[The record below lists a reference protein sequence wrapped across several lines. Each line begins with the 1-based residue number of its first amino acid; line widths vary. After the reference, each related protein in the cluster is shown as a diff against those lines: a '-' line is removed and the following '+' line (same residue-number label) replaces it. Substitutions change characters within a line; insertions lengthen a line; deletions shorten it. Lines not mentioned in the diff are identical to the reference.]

1 MQRAGLLEA
10 VAADLYGENRL
21 VADGLLPA
29 GPVAASPAWLR
40 PLVGVRPASGHWLHF
55 LAFDV
60 ARGPDG
66 RWRVLRD
73 RTDSPAGAGTALE
86 TRLATQRVFQ
96 ELFQDSHVHRL
107 AGFFRAFRNALAGL
121 DRVGGGRV
129 GMLTSGPGGPNY
141 FEHAY
146 LARYLGFM
154 LFEGEDIAVENG
166 AATVRTVAGPRPL
179 GVVWRRLRAG
189 RADPLELDET
199 SGAGVPGLV
208 SAIREGALSAVNALG
223 SGVLEDP
230 ALAPFLPGIAE
241 SRGGPPPGA
250 PEGWWAAQAEAAPL
264 STAPV
269 WTDGALRAEPV
280 VLRLFLARTP
290 EGWRAMPGGYAR
302 LGGVPAQDPGA
313 VADIWVVS
321 DEPVP
326 VDTMAVRPSD
336 AYVRPLPGTLP
347 SRAADNLFWLG
358 RYVERA
364 EAAIRLLRAL
374 HLRMAET
381 GARDNPLLA
390 SLRDYLREL
399 PLDPGEAVPQGLLG
413 TLDSALICAS
423 RVHDRFS
430 IDGWTALRNLTEAA
444 EEMAR
449 TARAGD
455 DTARIMTA
463 LLHRLGWPERPR
475 PREHVPLYRLAL
487 PHPRAGAGAGVRHGL
502 GAGAFRRPGRA
513 GRRAR
518 PRHGNRRLHHDL
530 PAPLFARHA
539 AQHGGGPHGVRH
551 HEPALGALPAGPDA
565 KPDRAAARRGD
576 ARGDVAARPRRAARP
591 CRHRGRDAGDG
602 GQGGAR
608 GACGAAGRALRP
620 RLRGLSHLSA
630 MAVLY
635 DIALAIRQHYD
646 APAAASRQTLRLLP
660 PTLAGGQHVVAAA
673 VDVSPPPAER
683 RDRRDF
689 FRNMATD
696 LAFAGAHEEVVYSLA
711 ARVRREAGQG
721 ALPDSPP
728 PAALAEDM
736 AAIRSLAPDA
746 PHHFLAAS
754 PRLPEEPE
762 FAAYARAALPAGAG
776 AAEAVEAVGLA
787 LHRDMAFDADA
798 TEVDTPALEAFRRG
812 RGVCQDFTHAMI
824 ACLRALGIPAGYVS
838 GFLRTDPPPG
848 QPRLQG
854 RMRCTPGCVHGAGRR
869 PAGWN
874 TTRPMPASP
883 ATAMLRLRAAATI
896 PTWRRSRAYSAAPA
910 ARPAATKS
918 P

>member
-1 MQRAGLLEA
+1 MLHPTRRQALEQGQGLAGYRPEPGGFDELLDEEGRVRPVWRQFMEGFAGLSEAELKRRTARGEQYLHDAGVFFRRQGTEGAGGRTWPFSPVPLILHEREWQSLAGGLMQRADLLEA

-21 VADGLLPA
+21 AADGLLPA

-40 PLVGVRPASGHWLHF
+40 PLVGIRPASGHWLHF

-96 ELFQDSHVHRL
+96 ELFQESHVHRL

-189 RADPLELDET
+189 RTDPLELDEA

-208 SAIREGALSAVNALG
+208 SAIREGALAAVNALG

-241 SRGGPPPGA
+241 ARGGLPPGA

-269 WTDGALRAEPV
+269 WSDGALRAEPA
-280 VLRLFLARTP
+280 VLRLFLARAP

-321 DEPVP
+321 EEPVP

-413 TLDSALICAS
+413 TLDSALVCAS

-463 LLHRLGWPERPR
+463 LLHRLAGLSGLVHENMYRFTGWRFLILGRELERASGTASALAHFADPAAPEGALDLAMEIGDCTMTYQRRYSLGTQRNMVVDLMVFDTMNPR
-475 PREHVPLYRLAL
+475 SVLFLLDRMRNLIAL
-487 PHPRAGAGAGVRHGL
+487 LPGAET
-502 GAGAFRRPGRA
+502 
-513 GRRAR
+513 
-518 PRHGNRRLHHDL
+518 
-530 PAPLFARHA
+530 
-539 AQHGGGPHGVRH
+539 HGV
-551 HEPALGALPAGPDA
+551 
-565 KPDRAAARRGD
+565 
-576 ARGDVAARPRRAARP
+576 
-591 CRHRGRDAGDG
+591 
-602 GQGGAR
+602 
-608 GACGAAGRALRP
+608 
-620 RLRGLSHLSA
+620 
-630 MAVLY
+630 M
-635 DIALAIRQHYD
+635 
-646 APAAASRQTLRLLP
+646 
-660 PTLAGGQHVVAAA
+660 
-673 VDVSPPPAER
+673 SP
-683 RDRRDF
+683 
-689 FRNMATD
+689 
-696 LAFAGAHEEVVYSLA
+696 L
-711 ARVRREAGQG
+711 
-721 ALPDSPP
+721 
-728 PAALAEDM
+728 
-736 AAIRSLAPDA
+736 
-746 PHHFLAAS
+746 
-754 PRLPEEPE
+754 
-762 FAAYARAALPAGAG
+762 ARAALRAH
-776 AAEAVEAVGLA
+776 AAIAVETPETVDRAALA
-787 LHRDMAFDADA
+787 
-798 TEVDTPALEAFRRG
+798 ALVERLEELS
-812 RGVCQDFTHAMI
+812 D
-824 ACLRALGIPAGYVS
+824 LVS
-838 GFLRTDPPPG
+838 G
-848 QPRLQG
+848 
-854 RMRCTPGCVHGAGRR
+854 
-869 PAGWN
+869 
-874 TTRPMPASP
+874 
-883 ATAMLRLRAAATI
+883 
-896 PTWRRSRAYSAAPA
+896 AYL
-910 ARPAATKS
+910 T
-918 P
+918 

>member
-1 MQRAGLLEA
+1 MLHPTRRQALEQGPGLAGYRPPAGGFDELLDDEGRVRPVWRHFVEGFAGLSEAELKQRTARGEQYLHDAGVFFRRQGAEGAGGRTWPFSPVPLILHEREWRDLAGGLVQRAELLEA

-21 VADGLLPA
+21 VAEGLLPA
-29 GPVAASPAWLR
+29 GPVAANPAWLR
-40 PLVGVRPASGHWLHF
+40 PLVGVRPASGRWLHF

-60 ARGPDG
+60 ARRPDG

-107 AGFFRAFRNALAGL
+107 AGFFRAFRNALAGF

-129 GMLTSGPGGPNY
+129 GMLTAGPGGPNY

-166 AATVRTVAGPRPL
+166 VATVRTVAGPRPL

-189 RADPLELDET
+189 RADPLELDEA

-223 SGVLEDP
+223 AGVLEEP
-230 ALAPFLPGIAE
+230 ALAPFLAKIAE
-241 SRGGPPPGA
+241 ARGGPSPGA
-250 PEGWWAAQAEAAPL
+250 PEGWWAAEAEDAPP

-269 WTDGALRAEPV
+269 RAEGALRAEPA

-302 LGGVPAQDPGA
+302 LGGGDGAPARDRGS

-321 DEPVP
+321 DAPVP

-390 SLRDYLREL
+390 SLRDYLRDM
-399 PLDPGEAVPQGLLG
+399 PLDPGETVPQGLLS
-413 TLDSALICAS
+413 TLDSALVCAS

-449 TARAGD
+449 TARPGD

-463 LLHRLGWPERPR
+463 LLHRLAGLSGLVHENMYRFTGWRFLILGRELERASGMASALAHFADPAAPEGALDLAMEIGDCAMTYQRRYSLGTQRNMVVDLMVFDTMNPR
-475 PREHVPLYRLAL
+475 SVLYLLDRMRNLIAL
-487 PHPRAGAGAGVRHGL
+487 LPGAET
-502 GAGAFRRPGRA
+502 
-513 GRRAR
+513 
-518 PRHGNRRLHHDL
+518 
-530 PAPLFARHA
+530 
-539 AQHGGGPHGVRH
+539 HGV
-551 HEPALGALPAGPDA
+551 
-565 KPDRAAARRGD
+565 
-576 ARGDVAARPRRAARP
+576 
-591 CRHRGRDAGDG
+591 
-602 GQGGAR
+602 
-608 GACGAAGRALRP
+608 
-620 RLRGLSHLSA
+620 
-630 MAVLY
+630 M
-635 DIALAIRQHYD
+635 
-646 APAAASRQTLRLLP
+646 
-660 PTLAGGQHVVAAA
+660 
-673 VDVSPPPAER
+673 SP
-683 RDRRDF
+683 
-689 FRNMATD
+689 
-696 LAFAGAHEEVVYSLA
+696 L
-711 ARVRREAGQG
+711 
-721 ALPDSPP
+721 
-728 PAALAEDM
+728 
-736 AAIRSLAPDA
+736 
-746 PHHFLAAS
+746 
-754 PRLPEEPE
+754 
-762 FAAYARAALPAGAG
+762 ARAALRAH
-776 AAEAVEAVGLA
+776 AAIAVETPETVDRAALA
-787 LHRDMAFDADA
+787 
-798 TEVDTPALEAFRRG
+798 ALEERL
-812 RGVCQDFTHAMI
+812 DE
-824 ACLRALGIPAGYVS
+824 LSDLVS
-838 GFLRTDPPPG
+838 G
-848 QPRLQG
+848 
-854 RMRCTPGCVHGAGRR
+854 
-869 PAGWN
+869 
-874 TTRPMPASP
+874 
-883 ATAMLRLRAAATI
+883 
-896 PTWRRSRAYSAAPA
+896 AYL
-910 ARPAATKS
+910 T
-918 P
+918 